1 MKVYEIV
8 TEADNVI
15 PFPGKGTVP
24 KNGANAFG
32 QMANQLGSGTSS
44 SGGTTTQT
52 PSGSVHTSNPNNP
65 NNPAKPSASNTAATN
80 TSNASS
86 SSKPPSA
93 KELQRKLK
101 KEHLEKVRIIK
112 DQKIAG
118 LFANKWIKTFGKTA
132 AIIVPVLIWIEEMAT
147 VNVLFDEGYIDGKQA
162 QNYRAAY
169 SGVCFTAMITN
180 WAAFI
185 LVAKTSGTIV
195 TGLRTALLGMPGPGW
210 IAWVVTSL
218 AQAAFFAFLNREA
231 TQNYVCKLIMTQA
244 WPAADWVGS
253 MGELGAVDWADKVKD
268 ELKDAAKEP
277 GALGAR
283 GNTRTQQTTPSQS
296 ATGNQPANTP
306 AAPSSGQAAQP
317 SVPGGQSVTGAD
329 LMKSIGL

>member
-8 TEADNVI
+8 NEADNVI
-15 PFPGKGTVP
+15 PFPGKGPAP
-24 KNGANAFG
+24 KNGANAFS
-32 QMANQLGSGTSS
+32 QMANQLGGGTSS
-44 SGGTTTQT
+44 TGGTTTPTSTGQT
-52 PSGSVHTSNPNNP
+52 HTSNPNNP
-65 NNPAKPSASNTAATN
+65 NNPAKPSASNTASTN

-101 KEHLEKVRIIK
+101 KEHLEKVRIIQ

-118 LFANKWIKTFGKTA
+118 LFANKWIKVLGKTA
-132 AIIVPVLIWIEEMAT
+132 SIIIPVLNWIEEMAT

-169 SGVCFTAMITN
+169 SGACFTAMITN

-185 LVAKTSGTIV
+185 LVAKTSSSIV
-195 TGLRTALLGMPGPGW
+195 TALRTALLGMPGPGW

-218 AQAAFFAFLNREA
+218 TQAALFGLLNTEFV
-231 TQNYVCKLIMTQA
+231 QNYICKLIMTQA

-253 MGELGAVDWADKVKD
+253 LGELGAVDWSDKVKD
-268 ELKDAAKEP
+268 EIKDAAKEP
-277 GALGAR
+277 GALGDRGQRAR
-283 GNTRTQQTTPSQS
+283 GNAPQSSAPATSTPN
-296 ATGNQPANTP
+296 A
-306 AAPSSGQAAQP
+306 GQAAQP
-317 SVPGGQSVTGAD
+317 STSSGKGVTGDD